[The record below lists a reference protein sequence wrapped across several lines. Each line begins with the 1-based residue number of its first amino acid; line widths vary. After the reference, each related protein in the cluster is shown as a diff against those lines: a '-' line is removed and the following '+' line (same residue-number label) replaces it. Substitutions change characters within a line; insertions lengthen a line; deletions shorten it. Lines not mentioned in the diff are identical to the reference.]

1 MNKKICSLFIMIF
14 IVVGIVM
21 SILNFTAKAYAS
33 PAAIWGTTTYGGSL
47 LLASWWELN

>member
-33 PAAIWGTTTYGGSL
+33 PAAIWGTTTLMENRFYYPLGGS
-47 LLASWWELN
+47 